1 MEEWGGVIGAAA
13 GEASDS
19 MKEPLL
25 GSRGGGGGS
34 GGRLEERGGD
44 YEEDE
49 EGEGELDPHV
59 VEQYYSK
66 VQNGRL
72 YLAVLST
79 ALGPLSL
86 GLTLGYSSPA
96 IPDLERSPEAQ
107 LRLSP
112 AQVSWFGSL
121 VTIGAV
127 LAGPLAGLLVERL
140 GRKPTLMLSAVPFV
154 VGWLLLVTAQSPAAL
169 YAGRTL
175 TGLAGGTASLVV
187 PVYISEVSHPAVRG
201 ALGSCMQLMVVLG
214 IFTAYAAGLI
224 LGWRWLAVLCA
235 VPPTLMLLLL
245 VAVVPESPR
254 FLLSRPRRRAEAVAA
269 LTVLRGD
276 AVDVR
281 TEIRLIR
288 QGQQQQQQER
298 LSWRELRMPVLYK
311 PLAVTVLLMT
321 LQQFSGINAVMLY
334 AESIFRAAHIQNS
347 AEAPVIIAAVQVG
360 VTLLSGFLMD
370 RAGRKLLLCL
380 SGVIMAASAATFGAY
395 FKLTGSGGN
404 GTLGA
409 LDLALPYAGGAPDHG
424 LAMEGAASTGS
435 LGWLALASMLLYIV
449 GFSLGWGPI
458 PWIVMSEVFP
468 VRWRGVASGVC
479 VAVNWISAF
488 VVTKE
493 FHDFSEWLGFPGA
506 FWFFASVCAAGFVLT
521 IVALP
526 ETKGR
531 SLEQIQ
537 AHFEGRPSPPSP
549 PPPPLA
555 ASSTPAAAA
564 SAAAAGAAAGS
575 LGQAAVTGAGGEL
588 SAQEP

>member
-334 AESIFRAAHIQNS
+334 AESIFRAAHIQCGG
-347 AEAPVIIAAVQVG
+347 ARDYRRGAGWRHAPLWVPHGPCRPQAPPLSLRGHHGRQRRDLWSLLQADGVG
-360 VTLLSGFLMD
+360 
-370 RAGRKLLLCL
+370 RQRHAGRLGPCIAVRRRGPGPWVGDGGGGEHRLARLAGARQHAPLHRRLLAGLGSHPL
-380 SGVIMAASAATFGAY
+380 DRDVRGVPRA
-395 FKLTGSGGN
+395 LEGGRERCVRRRE
-404 GTLGA
+404 
-409 LDLALPYAGGAPDHG
+409 LDLGVRRHQGVPRLQRVVGFPRRVLVLRQRVRGRVRADDRRPSRNQRAIPRADP
-424 LAMEGAASTGS
+424 GS
-435 LGWLALASMLLYIV
+435 L
-449 GFSLGWGPI
+449 
-458 PWIVMSEVFP
+458 
-468 VRWRGVASGVC
+468 
-479 VAVNWISAF
+479 
-488 VVTKE
+488 
-493 FHDFSEWLGFPGA
+493 
-506 FWFFASVCAAGFVLT
+506 
-521 IVALP
+521 
-526 ETKGR
+526 
-531 SLEQIQ
+531 
-537 AHFEGRPSPPSP
+537 
-549 PPPPLA
+549 
-555 ASSTPAAAA
+555 
-564 SAAAAGAAAGS
+564 
-575 LGQAAVTGAGGEL
+575 
-588 SAQEP
+588 

>member
-1 MEEWGGVIGAAA
+1 MEGRGGIIGAAG

-25 GSRGGGGGS
+25 GSRAGGS
-34 GGRLEERGGD
+34 GGPLEERGGD
-44 YEEDE
+44 DEED

-96 IPDLERSPEAQ
+96 IPDLERSPQAQ

-140 GRKPTLMLSAVPFV
+140 GRKPTLMLSSVPFV
-154 VGWLLLVTAQSPAAL
+154 AGWLLLVTAQSPGSL

-269 LTVLRGD
+269 LTVLRGS

-288 QGQQQQQQER
+288 QGQQQQQQQQQ
-298 LSWRELRMPVLYK
+298 LSWRELRLPVLYK

-321 LQQFSGINAVMLY
+321 ILIMMLM
-334 AESIFRAAHIQNS
+334 IM
-347 AEAPVIIAAVQVG
+347 
-360 VTLLSGFLMD
+360 LM
-370 RAGRKLLLCL
+370 
-380 SGVIMAASAATFGAY
+380 IM
-395 FKLTGSGGN
+395 L
-404 GTLGA
+404 
-409 LDLALPYAGGAPDHG
+409 
-424 LAMEGAASTGS
+424 M
-435 LGWLALASMLLYIV
+435 M
-449 GFSLGWGPI
+449 
-458 PWIVMSEVFP
+458 M
-468 VRWRGVASGVC
+468 
-479 VAVNWISAF
+479 
-488 VVTKE
+488 
-493 FHDFSEWLGFPGA
+493 
-506 FWFFASVCAAGFVLT
+506 
-521 IVALP
+521 
-526 ETKGR
+526 
-531 SLEQIQ
+531 
-537 AHFEGRPSPPSP
+537 
-549 PPPPLA
+549 
-555 ASSTPAAAA
+555 SST
-564 SAAAAGAAAGS
+564 
-575 LGQAAVTGAGGEL
+575 V
-588 SAQEP
+588 